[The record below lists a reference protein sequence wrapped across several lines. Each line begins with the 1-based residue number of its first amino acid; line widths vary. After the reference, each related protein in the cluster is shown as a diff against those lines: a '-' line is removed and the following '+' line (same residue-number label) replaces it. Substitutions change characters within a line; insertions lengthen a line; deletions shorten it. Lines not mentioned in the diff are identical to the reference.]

1 MICFWMRRFNV
12 NMPLFV
18 VLAFFIGGFVL
29 SSYTQQQQQWQK
41 MSKRECGGK
50 LE

>member
-1 MICFWMRRFNV
+1 MIINV
-12 NMPLFV
+12 FGCASKHFFV
-18 VLAFFIGGFVL
+18 VTCLFYLRVCIM
-29 SSYTQQQQQWQK
+29 SSSTQQQQQWQK